1 MKRLSTLLALAAAVA
16 LVTAGVAGARHHW
29 DDATVLQPDGTTGK
43 TTFVMYRTD
52 KTVCSNWGGYAYFH
66 VGANALSIRRG
77 LLQFDLSALPADERI
92 VSAKLSVYRTETLRG
107 SGVVGVHRVTTP
119 WAGGTGVNTCT
130 NDGAT
135 WATTGLGTPWSTPG
149 GDFDS
154 TDVSSV
160 TKTAG
165 ESPGWDSF
173 DVTSLAR
180 GWTDGAFPNDGLML
194 KLDDESFSPCT
205 TVTNCNYWAYASD
218 SYADPTLRPKLTIV
232 YD

>member
-1 MKRLSTLLALAAAVA
+1 LGRRDGAAA
-16 LVTAGVAGARHHW
+16 RR
-29 DDATVLQPDGTTGK
+29 DD
-43 TTFVMYRTD
+43 
-52 KTVCSNWGGYAYFH
+52 
-66 VGANALSIRRG
+66 
-77 LLQFDLSALPADERI
+77 ALPADERI

>member
-1 MKRLSTLLALAAAVA
+1 LTTAGTTKRLSTLLALAAAVA
-16 LVTAGVAGARHHW
+16 LVTAGVAGAPRHW

-92 VSAKLSVYRTETLRG
+92 VSAKLSVYRTETPRG

-119 WAGGTGVNTCT
+119 WAEGTGVNTCT
-130 NDGAT
+130 N
-135 WATTGLGTPWSTPG
+135 
-149 GDFDS
+149 
-154 TDVSSV
+154 
-160 TKTAG
+160 

-173 DVTSLAR
+173 DVTSLVR

-194 KLDDESFSPCT
+194 KLDDESLSPCT

-218 SYADPTLRPKLTIV
+218 SYAHPTLRPKLTIV